1 MTAGQYPTISQGL
14 GNLTPQLWERL
25 MVMLRAYEKDNKNET
40 RKTFKQNSNATIFL
54 AQITTSSLIGGT
66 ANRYYYT
73 WEEINMVDENTV
85 EEKLGGR
92 SGDEAINLCEIPN
105 TIDNVAPAIDL
116 NGATYPDGFGMRA
129 IGDCIDTVYLEVVVV
144 MHRIV
149 DNGGV
154 PRYVF
159 SLANSNDG
167 TAC

>member
-1 MTAGQYPTISQGL
+1 
-14 GNLTPQLWERL
+14 
-25 MVMLRAYEKDNKNET
+25 MLRAYEKDNKNET

-66 ANRYYYT
+66 DNRYYYT
-73 WEEINMVDENTV
+73 WEEINLVDENTV

-92 SGDEAINLCEIPN
+92 SGTEAINLCEIPN
-105 TIDNVAPAIDL
+105 TADNVAPAIDL
-116 NGATYPDGFGMRA
+116 NGATYPANFTMRA
-129 IGDCIDTVYLEVVVV
+129 IGDCIDSVYLNVVVV

-149 DNGGV
+149 DNDGV

>member
-1 MTAGQYPTISQGL
+1 M
-14 GNLTPQLWERL
+14 N
-25 MVMLRAYEKDNKNET
+25 MLRDYEKDNKNET

-54 AQITTSSLIGGT
+54 AQITTSSSIGST
-66 ANRYYYT
+66 DNRYYYT
-73 WEEINMVDENTV
+73 WEEINLVDENTV

-92 SGDEAINLCEIPN
+92 SGTEAINLCEIPN
-105 TIDNVAPAIDL
+105 TADNVAPAIDL
-116 NGATYPDGFGMRA
+116 NGATYPDGFTMRA
-129 IGDCIDTVYLEVVVV
+129 IGDCIDSVYLNVVVV

-149 DNGGV
+149 DNDGV